1 MKDPALLYDE
11 DFLAWTETQA
21 KALRAAARGR
31 ANPRAGSNQPVANQ
45 PVDWEHVAEEIES
58 LGLSERRELHSQ
70 VHRIIRHL
78 LKLAFSPAVP
88 PRQGWI
94 DSIDDARDMAGR
106 VLDASPSL
114 RRELDAV
121 IMAEQ
126 SRGARAAIRD
136 LGRYGELDPDAAR
149 AIRNVRYDAEQIFDD
164 WFPPESSAP

>member
-1 MKDPALLYDE
+1 MKNPALLYDE

-21 KALRAAARGR
+21 SALRAVASAGT
-31 ANPRAGSNQPVANQ
+31 NPRAGANQ
-45 PVDWEHVAEEIES
+45 PVDWEHLAEEIES

-78 LKLAFSPAVP
+78 LELAFSPAVP

-94 DSIDDARDMAGR
+94 DSIDDARDMAAR
-106 VLDASPSL
+106 VLGASPSL

-136 LGRYGELDPDAAR
+136 LGRYGELDPDTAR
-149 AIRNVRYDAEQIFDD
+149 AIRNVRYDAEQIFGD

>member
-21 KALRAAARGR
+21 KALRAAASGGTD
-31 ANPRAGSNQPVANQ
+31 PRAGSNQ

-58 LGLSERRELHSQ
+58 LGVSERRELHSQ

-78 LKLAFSPAVP
+78 LKLAFSPAAP

-94 DSIDDARDMAGR
+94 DPIDDARDMAGR

-121 IMAEQ
+121 VTAEQ
-126 SRGARAAIRD
+126 PRGARAAIRD
-136 LGRYGELDPDAAR
+136 LGRYGELDPNISS
-149 AIRNVRYDAEQIFDD
+149 AIRNVRYDAEQVLGD
-164 WFPPESSAP
+164 WFPPEMPAA

>member
-11 DFLAWTETQA
+11 DFLAWTEQQA

-31 ANPRAGSNQPVANQ
+31 TDLRAGTNQ
-45 PVDWEHVAEEIES
+45 PVDWEHLAEEIES

-78 LKLAFSPAVP
+78 LKLAFSPASP

-94 DSIDDARDMAGR
+94 ESIDDARDMAAR

-121 IMAEQ
+121 ITAEQ
-126 SRGARAAIRD
+126 PRGARAAIRD
-136 LGRYGELDPDAAR
+136 LSRYGELDPDTAR
-149 AIRNVRYDAEQIFDD
+149 AIRGVQHDAEQVLGD
-164 WFPPESSAP
+164 WFPPEPPAP

>member
-11 DFLAWTETQA
+11 DFLAWTEQQA
-21 KALRAAARGR
+21 RALRDAARSR
-31 ANPRAGSNQPVANQ
+31 TNPRAGTNRPVDRE

-78 LKLAFSPAVP
+78 LKLAFSPAVS

-94 DSIDDARDMAGR
+94 DSIDDARDMAAR

-114 RRELDAV
+114 RRELDA
-121 IMAEQ
+121 IITAEQ
-126 SRGARAAIRD
+126 PRGARAAIRD
-136 LGRYGELDPDAAR
+136 LGRYGELDPNTSI
-149 AIRNVRYDAEQIFDD
+149 AIRNVRYDAEQVLRD
-164 WFPPESSAP
+164 WFPPEMPAS